1 MISIVSNMF
10 SQIERIDIYEFEK
23 DFLFIVNGKLYL
35 LNIFDVLTFRKI
47 ITKNEYEGNF
57 NKIIE

>member
-1 MISIVSNMF
+1 MF

-35 LNIFDVLTFRKI
+35 LNIFDVRTFRKI
-47 ITKNEYEGNF
+47 ITKNEYKGNF